1 MVELEMAPIANPVT
15 GAEVHPGTVLP
26 EGLVF
31 KEGYYATST
40 VYTVRNGVSFDHS
53 GKNTEYAPFAYT
65 G

>member
-1 MVELEMAPIANPVT
+1 
-15 GAEVHPGTVLP
+15 VHPGTVLP